1 MRKLFAFLLSLTLL
15 VTSLPALAYTAGTYT
30 ASAQGNNGPVEV
42 SVTFDGEQITG
53 VAVTAHSETA
63 GIAEAPIEKIPAAIV
78 AGQTLKVD
86 AISGATMTS
95 NAILTAVADCVQQAG
110 GDVEALKAAEASA
123 AVAEDEEI
131 TYDVVVVGGGAA
143 GLAAAAEAA
152 DAGASVVLL
161 EKLSRVGGNTLIS
174 GGLVYATGTS
184 FQKEAGVED
193 SAEALVEYWQTR
205 AEGNVDPAFLTL
217 VAEKSGET
225 IDWLTGNGVALT
237 GPTTSGTSTV
247 PRMQSAGGGSGL
259 VLPLTKAVEDR
270 GVKIYTDT
278 AAQTLIT
285 DETGAVTGVEALA
298 ADGHKVT
305 AYATRGV
312 IIATGGFDVSEEMKA
327 KHAPSIAGSYS
338 YSSPGNVGDG
348 INMAIAVGADT
359 VFKDGAI
366 GFRGIREVFSFASP
380 LDGQIWSPYLYVD
393 AKGSRFVNEVTDYP
407 IFHSAMLANGSD
419 HFFLIYDAATANA
432 EVLDPAVTEGY
443 AFKADSLEALAEA
456 AGMDKATFSATV
468 SRYNE
473 LAGKDDADFGKPAAL
488 MTGIGDGPYY
498 ALKVVPATIGSMGGI
513 KADLSAQVL
522 NAEGAAIPGLYAAGA
537 VANGDFFYKEYPA
550 SGTSI
555 QMCLTMGRIAGASA
569 AARAK

>member
-1 MRKLFAFLLSLTLL
+1 MRKLLAFLLSLTLL
-15 VTSLPALAYTAGTYT
+15 VTALPALAYTAGTYT

-42 SVTFDGEQITG
+42 SVTFDGDKITG
-53 VAVTAHSETA
+53 VAVTNHSETA

-95 NAILTAVADCVQQAG
+95 NAILAAVADCVQQAG
-110 GDVEALKAAEASA
+110 GDVEALKATEASA

-131 TYDVVVVGGGAA
+131 TYDVVVLGGGAA

-161 EKLSRVGGNTLIS
+161 EKLSRLGGNTLIS

-205 AEGNVDPAFLTL
+205 AEGNADPAFLTL

-225 IDWLTGNGVALT
+225 INWLTENGVALT

-278 AAQTLIT
+278 AAQTLLT
-285 DETGAVTGVEALA
+285 DETGAVIGVEALA

-312 IIATGGFDVSEEMKA
+312 VIATGGFDVSEEMKA
-327 KHAPSIAGSYS
+327 KYAPSIAGSYS

-393 AKGSRFVNEVTDYP
+393 AKGSRFVNEAIDYP
-407 IFHSAMLANGSD
+407 IFHSAMLKNGSD
-419 HFFLIYDAATANA
+419 HFFLIYDAATANP
-432 EVLDPAVTEGY
+432 EVLDAAVTEGY
-443 AFKADSLEALAEA
+443 AFQADSIEALAEA
-456 AGMDKATFSATV
+456 AGMDAATFSATV

-473 LAGKDDADFGKPAAL
+473 LAGKEDADFGKPAAL

-498 ALKVVPATIGSMGGI
+498 ALKVVPATIGSMGGV

-569 AARAK
+569 AARTK

>member
-1 MRKLFAFLLSLTLL
+1 MRKLSAFLLSLVLL
-15 VTSLPALAYTAGTYT
+15 LTALPALAYTAGTYSAT
-30 ASAQGNNGPVEV
+30 AQGNNGPIEV
-42 SVTFDGEQITG
+42 SVTFDGERITG
-53 VAVTAHSETA
+53 VAVTAHSETP

-86 AISGATMTS
+86 TISGATMTS
-95 NAILTAVADCVQQAG
+95 NAILAAVADCVGQAG
-110 GDVEALKAAEASA
+110 GDVEALKAAEPTT
-123 AVAEDEEI
+123 AVVEDEVI

-193 SAEALVEYWQTR
+193 SPEALVEYWQTR
-205 AEGNVDPAFLTL
+205 AEGDADPAFLAL
-217 VAEKSGET
+217 VAGLSGET
-225 IDWLTGNGVALT
+225 IEWLQANGVELT
-237 GPTTSGTSTV
+237 GPTTSGTSPV

-259 VLPLTKAVEDR
+259 VLPLAKAVEDR
-270 GVKIYTDT
+270 GVKIITDT
-278 AAQTLIT
+278 AAKTLIT

-305 AYATRGV
+305 AYANRGV
-312 IIATGGFDVSEEMKA
+312 VIATGGFDVSEEMKA
-327 KHAPSIAGSYS
+327 KYAPSIAGSYS

-380 LDGQIWSPYLYVD
+380 LDGQIWNPYLYVD
-393 AKGSRFVNEVTDYP
+393 AKGSRFVNEAIDYP
-407 IFHSAMLANGSD
+407 IFHSAMLNNGSD
-419 HFFLIYDAATANA
+419 HFFLIYDAATANP
-432 EVLDPAVTEGY
+432 EVLDPAVAEGY
-443 AFKADSLEALAEA
+443 AFKGDSLEALAEA
-456 AGMDKATFSATV
+456 AGMDAATFSATV

-473 LAGKDDADFGKPAAL
+473 LTGKEDADFGKPAAL

-513 KADLSAQVL
+513 KTDLSAQVL
-522 NAEGAAIPGLYAAGA
+522 NDQGAAISGLFAAGA
-537 VANGDFFYKEYPA
+537 VANGDFYKKEYPA

-555 QMCLTMGRIAGASA
+555 QMCLTMGRIAGANA
-569 AARAK
+569 AAKAK